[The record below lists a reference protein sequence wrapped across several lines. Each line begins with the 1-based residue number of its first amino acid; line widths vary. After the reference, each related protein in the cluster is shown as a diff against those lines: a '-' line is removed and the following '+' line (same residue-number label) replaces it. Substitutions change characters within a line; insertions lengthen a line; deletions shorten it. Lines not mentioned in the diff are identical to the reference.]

1 MNERSSHGRTAK
13 RVSLREVGDRAGVSF
28 QTVGKVLRGKG
39 TVAPAT
45 RVRVLEAAE
54 ELGYVPNSLAR
65 GLASNETRS
74 IGFVASGL
82 ASFVLAP
89 LLLGAE
95 REARKHGY
103 FVLFNFIDEQTG
115 DGVRTLNQLIE
126 RRVDGV
132 VSAAPTLQHDAGYGT
147 LLRDAVPSV
156 TNHPIHGGGVP
167 IVGEDSEQPGYL
179 GTRHL
184 ADSGHRHIATIT
196 GDWKGVNVSGRLAG
210 YTRALEEVGVG
221 FDRELVDVGNWSV
234 EGGYQ
239 AMRRLLDRGREFS
252 AVVAHNDH
260 MAMGAMRALNE
271 RGLRIPNDISVVGC
285 DDVDFARFT
294 NPPLTTVRLSFECS
308 GVAAVRL
315 LVDRLQGREA
325 IPERIVLP
333 CTLVVRES
341 TRPRTNPE

>member
-1 MNERSSHGRTAK
+1 MHDRSRSGRAAK
-13 RVSLREVGDRAGVSF
+13 RVSLREVGERAGVSF

-39 TVAPAT
+39 SVAPAT
-45 RVRVLEAAE
+45 RIRVLEAAE

-65 GLASNETRS
+65 GLASNETHS
-74 IGFVASGL
+74 IGFIASGL

-103 FVLFNFIDEQTG
+103 FVLFNFIDEQTN

-132 VSAAPTLQHDAGYGT
+132 VSAALTLQHDAGYGT

-156 TNHPIHGGGVP
+156 TNHPIHGGGIP

-179 GTRHL
+179 GTKHL
-184 ADSGHRHIATIT
+184 VDSGHRQIATIA

-210 YTRALEEVGVG
+210 YARALQEVDVS
-221 FDRELVDVGNWSV
+221 FDRELVDVGHWSV
-234 EGGYQ
+234 EGGHL
-239 AMRRLLDRGREFS
+239 AMRRLLDRGCGFS
-252 AVVAHNDH
+252 AVITQNDH
-260 MAMGAMRALNE
+260 MAMGAMRALSE
-271 RGLRIPNDISVVGC
+271 RGLRIPDDISVVGC

-294 NPPLTTVRLSFECS
+294 NPPLTTVRISFES
-308 GVAAVRL
+308 TGVAAVRL
-315 LVDRLQGREA
+315 LVDRLQGQEG
-325 IPERIVLP
+325 IPERTLLP
-333 CTLVVRES
+333 CSLVVRES
-341 TRPRTNPE
+341 TSPRQ

>member
-1 MNERSSHGRTAK
+1 MNERSPNGRAAK
-13 RVSLREVGDRAGVSF
+13 RVSLREVGERAGVSF

-39 TVAPAT
+39 SVAPAT

-126 RRVDGV
+126 RRADGV
-132 VSAAPTLQHDAGYGT
+132 VSAAPTLQHDAGYGA
-147 LLRDAVPSV
+147 LLRNAVPSV
-156 TNHPIHGGGVP
+156 TSHPIMGGGVP
-167 IVGEDSEQPGYL
+167 HVGQHPEEPGFL
-179 GTRHL
+179 GARHL
-184 ADSGHRHIATIT
+184 TEYGHRHIATIT
-196 GDWKGVNVSGRLAG
+196 GDWSGVGFSGRLAG
-210 YTRALEEVGVG
+210 YARALGEVGVNV
-221 FDRELVDVGNWSV
+221 DRELIDVGHWSV

-239 AMRRLLDRGREFS
+239 AMRRLLELGREFS
-252 AVVAHNDH
+252 AVVTHNDH
-260 MAMGAMRALNE
+260 MAMGAMRALSE
-271 RGLRIPNDISVVGC
+271 RGLHIPDDISVVGC

-294 NPPLTTVRLSFECS
+294 NPPLTTVQMSFESS

-315 LVDRLQGREA
+315 LVDRLQGQEA
-325 IPERIVLP
+325 TPERIVLP
-333 CTLVVRES
+333 CSLVVRES
-341 TRPRTNPE
+341 TRPISVNN